1 MVKFKANFMSG
12 NLKIEIIDDAEGTP
26 GASRQYTRFSQNKDK
41 FEKAWNDNRYISF
54 EAASAALNKALIE
67 ENFKVVKLERIEKSP
82 IAMFYIESTEG

>member
-12 NLKIEIIDDAEGTP
+12 NFKIEIIDDAEGTL
-26 GASRQYTRFSQNKDK
+26 GASRQYTCFSQNKNK

-54 EAASAALNKALIE
+54 EAASAALKKALTE

>member
-26 GASRQYTRFSQNKDK
+26 GASRQYTCFRQNKDK

-54 EAASAALNKALIE
+54 EAAAAALKKAIS
-67 ENFKVVKLERIEKSP
+67 R
-82 IAMFYIESTEG
+82 T